1 MRRSSLLLVL
11 ALFLS
16 LEVFSQEE
24 TPKNYQLS
32 GYLKDMASF
41 NFQEGLDSALIDNL
55 VHNRL
60 NFRWFPN
67 DKFQLRIEIRNRI
80 FTGDLV
86 SLFPNYGELVDVN
99 NDYFDASWTVVN
111 HNDLVIHSMID
122 RAYFEWK
129 EDTWSLQV
137 GRQRINWGI
146 NLAWNPN
153 DIFNAYSF
161 FDFDYE
167 ERPGT
172 DAIRFQ
178 KYRGYAGGYEIAVK
192 MADSIQALTAGFLY
206 KWNYNDYDFQ
216 VLTGV
221 MQNNLA
227 IGGGWAG
234 SIGTLGFKGEAT
246 WFEPLDDSQER
257 TVMTAI
263 SSDYIFPNSLFLTGS
278 LLYISNPLGD
288 GSFALTSTANLD
300 IRSILPFKWTTFL
313 QASYPLHPLFNV
325 GLSGMVFPGNQGVF
339 INPYFTWSIVNNL
352 DLDVL
357 GQLFVNGQ
365 PASAYV
371 GYTRIKWS
379 F

>member
-1 MRRSSLLLVL
+1 MRRSSWLLVVV
-11 ALFLS
+11 LFLS

-178 KYRGYAGGYEIAVK
+178 KYRGYAGGYEIAIK

-227 IGGGWAG
+227 MGGGWAG
-234 SIGTLGFKGEAT
+234 SIGTFGFKGEAT
-246 WFEPLDDSQER
+246 WFEPLDDLQER

-371 GYTRIKWS
+371 GYMRIKWS